1 MAKAEVPLNIAH
13 RLLAG
18 NPLVLLSVSLGELVD
33 ITTVPWCSP
42 LSLTPPQVGVSVF
55 TYHFAHDLLTRVEEF
70 AINVVPRDW
79 LRQARFCG
87 TVSGRE
93 VDKFKQ
99 TGFTMEEAKEVAAP
113 LVAEGIGHLECG
125 VVGQHSLGDHTLFVA
140 QVLAA
145 SAEKDLF
152 DTAWQVKER
161 DLRPV
166 MHLGKDYF
174 AVWEDR
180 FEALPA
186 EPPS

>member
-1 MAKAEVPLNIAH
+1 LAKEDVPLNIAH

-18 NPLVLLSVSLGELVD
+18 NPLVLLTFSLGELVD
-33 ITTVPWCSP
+33 ISTVPWCSP

-55 TYHFAHDLLTRVEEF
+55 AYHFTHDLLSRVETF

-99 TGFTMEEAKEVAAP
+99 TGFTPDEAREVEAP
-113 LVAEGIGHLECG
+113 LIVECIGHLECG
-125 VVGQHSLGDHTLFVA
+125 VVGQHTLGDHTLFVA

-152 DTAWQVKER
+152 DSAWQIKER

-166 MHLGKDYF
+166 VHLGKDYF
-174 AVWEDR
+174 GVWEDR
-180 FEALPA
+180 FEVLPA
-186 EPPS
+186 EPRS